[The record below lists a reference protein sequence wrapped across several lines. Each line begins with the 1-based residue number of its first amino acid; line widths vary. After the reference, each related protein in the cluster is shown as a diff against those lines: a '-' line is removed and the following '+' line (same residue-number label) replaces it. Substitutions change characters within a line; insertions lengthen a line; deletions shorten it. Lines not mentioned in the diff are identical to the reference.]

1 MSPHRRGSAT
11 CTAVALLCVLLVACG
26 GTRDPGPTAELDT
39 EDPFGDDAAR
49 LAEPA
54 SRGADDDRLASE
66 DAPGPSLRS
75 ETTAPVR
82 PRLDRAAADPPSLEP
97 VTPQRPAVRV
107 DDVTGDVLPQVLGI
121 DGVRFATVVSLGELA
136 LEDGPLRVVAVEPFG
151 FRQVVPAV
159 TADGAGVWDRLAGGE
174 VVLDPPAGRRLG
186 VGPGEGLQTAD
197 GGTVTVGAWA
207 SHAEPAL
214 ADALM
219 THATADGLGVVGT
232 QTVLVTLHDGV
243 RAADV
248 TGRLEAL
255 DLGEVTALDDGAVHT
270 TRLVGTDAATL
281 AAFEPFRYVD
291 AEDGRITVDP
301 DWVDRHVATAD
312 VPVLGEVTCHR
323 SSSRRSARRCGG
335 SSTRGSRIAST
346 PTTTAAAT
354 RRGTSTA
361 TRTRTCPCTPG
372 GSPSTSTSLPTR
384 WAPSRRWTR
393 ASSPPS
399 SAPASRGAAHGSAQ
413 TGCTSSS
420 SGCSPNPTT

>member
-11 CTAVALLCVLLVACG
+11 RTVVALLCVLLVACG

-39 EDPFGDDAAR
+39 EDPFGDEAAR
-49 LAEPA
+49 LADPA

-82 PRLDRAAADPPSLEP
+82 PRLDRAAGDPPPLEP

-159 TADGAGVWDRLAGGE
+159 TADSAGVWDRLAGGE
-174 VVLDPPAGRRLG
+174 VVLDPPAGRGLG

-207 SHAEPAL
+207 SHADPAL

-270 TRLVGTDAATL
+270 ARLVGTDAATV

-301 DWVDRHVATAD
+301 DWVDRHVVTAA

-323 SSSRRSARRCGG
+323 ELFAPLRVALQRIVDEGLEDRLDADDYGG
-335 SSTRGSRIAST
+335 CYAPRHIDRNEDANLSMHAWGLAVDVNVATNPLGAE
-346 PTTTAAAT
+346 PQMDPGVVAAFIGA
-354 RRGTSTA
+354 GFA
-361 TRTRTCPCTPG
+361 WG
-372 GSPSTSTSLPTR
+372 GAWERPDGMHFELER
-384 WAPSRRWTR
+384 L
-393 ASSPPS
+393 
-399 SAPASRGAAHGSAQ
+399 
-413 TGCTSSS
+413 
-420 SGCSPNPTT
+420 